1 MTHKVLDHQKKTA
14 FISSE
19 YGACLGYL
27 IDETM
32 RGRHMP
38 SKVIHK
44 IKVKLKFI
52 CRQNKF
58 QPNSNHIIEKL
69 IRFL

>member
-19 YGACLGYL
+19 YGAYLGYL

-38 SKVIHK
+38 
-44 IKVKLKFI
+44 
-52 CRQNKF
+52 
-58 QPNSNHIIEKL
+58 
-69 IRFL
+69 